1 MSKWKQ
7 LISDHKK
14 AQINMVM
21 GQVLMGYTQS
31 QAARNLGMTRQQL
44 NRFCQINNIKFKV
57 QKSEDVN
64 LVD

>member
-7 LISDHKK
+7 LIADHKK
-14 AQINMVM
+14 AQINMIM

>member
-7 LISDHKK
+7 LIADHKK

-21 GQVLMGYTQS
+21 GQVLMGYNQS

-44 NRFCQINNIKFKV
+44 NRFCQMNSIKFKV

>member
-1 MSKWKQ
+1 MSKWKK
-7 LISDHKK
+7 LIADHKK

>member
-1 MSKWKQ
+1 MSKWKK
-7 LISDHKK
+7 LIADHKK

-57 QKSEDVN
+57 QKTEDVN

>member
-7 LISDHKK
+7 LIADHKK